1 MQNSKTITILFENK
15 LGVIYRIVD
24 LFLRKRI
31 AIETMR
37 VEKHDGVLSKMT
49 LEIEADEQSA
59 EKLKKQIRKVIE
71 VLEVS

>member
-1 MQNSKTITILFENK
+1 MLTITILFENK

>member
-1 MQNSKTITILFENK
+1 MQNLKTITILFENK

-71 VLEVS
+71 VLEIS

>member
-1 MQNSKTITILFENK
+1 MQNLKTITILFENK

>member
-1 MQNSKTITILFENK
+1 MNIITVLFENK

-31 AIETMR
+31 AIEAMR
-37 VEKHDGVLSKMT
+37 VEKHDEAISKMT

-71 VLEVS
+71 VTEVL

>member
-1 MQNSKTITILFENK
+1 MLTITILFENK

-49 LEIEADEQSA
+49 LEIEVDEQSA